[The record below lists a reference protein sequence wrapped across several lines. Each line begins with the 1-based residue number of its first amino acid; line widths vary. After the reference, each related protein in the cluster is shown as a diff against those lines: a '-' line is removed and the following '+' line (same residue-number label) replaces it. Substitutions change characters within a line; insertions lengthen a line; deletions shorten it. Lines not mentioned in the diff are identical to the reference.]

1 MACDLHEIKKRLQDH
16 LSDGLVAVVGSG
28 LSCAEGLPGMGELA
42 AHLRAVVGASLSG
55 TDLTLWTAIVPLI
68 EDKGLEAALLA
79 TPPTASLEATIAS
92 ATAALVS
99 ERERKI
105 VTEVFAGTR
114 KLRLTKLAGHLL
126 RTPNGLAIVTTNYDR
141 LVEIA
146 VEEAGFGVDT
156 MFVGRFAGTLN
167 ERESKLSFCRNV
179 TFKKPNFTYHYRQ
192 RAIVYKPHGSLDWYL
207 RDGKPVCYAGDLPG
221 STRLIITPGQNKF
234 RNGYESPFDH
244 HRSRANEAI
253 DRASRFLILGYGFND
268 DHLETHLSPAIR
280 GGKPTLMMTH
290 SLSAKAEA
298 LAVGHANVI
307 ALDQAS
313 DAGVEGTR
321 IIIDKVES
329 FVPGFAFWDV
339 HSFIA
344 EVLEP

>member
-1 MACDLHEIKKRLQDH
+1 MDLNEIKMRLQQH
-16 LSDGLVAVVGSG
+16 LSDGLVTVVGSG

-42 AHLRAVVGASLSG
+42 DHLRATVGPGLAG
-55 TDLTLWTAIVPLI
+55 DDLAMWGVIAPLI
-68 EDKGLEAALLA
+68 GEMGLEAALLVK
-79 TPPTASLEATIAS
+79 PPTPALEGSIAS
-92 ATAALVS
+92 ATAMFVS
-99 ERERKI
+99 ERERK
-105 VTEVFAGTR
+105 VVMEVFAGTR
-114 KLRLTKLAGHLL
+114 KLRLTKLFRHLL
-126 RTPNGLAIVTTNYDR
+126 KPSSGLPIVTTNYDR

-156 MFVGRFAGTLN
+156 MFVGHFAGTLN

-207 RDGKPVCYAGDLPG
+207 RDGNPVCYAGDIPG
-221 STRLIITPGQNKF
+221 ATRLIITPGQNKF

-253 DRASRFLILGYGFND
+253 DRASRLLILGYGFND

-280 GGKPTLMMTH
+280 GGKPTLMMTR

-307 ALDQAS
+307 ALDHMEE
-313 DAGVEGTR
+313 AGIEGTR
-321 IIIDKVES
+321 MIIDKAPS
-329 FVPGFAFWDV
+329 FVPGVAFWDV

>member
-1 MACDLHEIKKRLQDH
+1 MHLNEVKTRLQQH
-16 LSDGLVAVVGSG
+16 LSDGLVTVVGSG

-42 AHLRAVVGASLSG
+42 DHLRANIGPGLVGDDAAV
-55 TDLTLWTAIVPLI
+55 WAAITPLI
-68 EDKGLEAALLA
+68 MAKGLEAALLER
-79 TPPTASLEATIAS
+79 PPTPLVESAIAA
-92 ATAALVS
+92 ATASFVG
-99 ERERKI
+99 ERERAV
-105 VTEVFAGTR
+105 VTEIFAGTR
-114 KLRLTKLAGHLL
+114 KLRLTRLIAHLL
-126 RTPNGLAIVTTNYDR
+126 KPPNGLPIVTTNYDR

-146 VEEAGFGVDT
+146 VEEAGIGVDT

-192 RAIVYKPHGSLDWYL
+192 RAIVCKPHGSLDWYL

-221 STRLIITPGQNKF
+221 ASRLIITPGQNKF

-244 HRSRANEAI
+244 HRSRANDAI

-280 GGKPTLMMTH
+280 GGKPTLLMTR
-290 SLSAKAEA
+290 SLSPAAEG
-298 LAVGHANVI
+298 LAVGYANVI
-307 ALDQAS
+307 AADYAQH
-313 DAGVEGTR
+313 AGIDGTR
-321 IIIDKVES
+321 MIIDKAPI
-329 FVPGFAFWDV
+329 FLPGVAFWDV
-339 HSFIA
+339 HSFIT

>member
-1 MACDLHEIKKRLQDH
+1 MTIDLHEVKRRLQQH
-16 LSDGLVAVVGSG
+16 LSDGLVTVVGSG
-28 LSCAEGLPGMGELA
+28 LSCAEGLPGMAELA
-42 AHLRAVVGASLSG
+42 DHLRAVVGSSLGGADS
-55 TDLTLWTAIVPLI
+55 TLWETIVPLI
-68 EDKGLEAALLA
+68 EEKGLEAALLL
-79 TPPTASLEATIAS
+79 TPPTASLEAAIAS
-92 ATAALVS
+92 ATASLVS
-99 ERERKI
+99 ERERKV

-114 KLRLTKLAGHLL
+114 KLRLTKLVGHLL
-126 RTPNGLAIVTTNYDR
+126 KPSNGIPIVTTNYDR

-146 VEEAGFGVDT
+146 VEDAGFGVDT
-156 MFVGRFAGTLN
+156 MFIGHFAGALN

-192 RAIVYKPHGSLDWYL
+192 RAVVYKPHGSLDWYL

-280 GGKPTLMMTH
+280 GGKPTLMMTR
-290 SLSAKAEA
+290 SLSTKAEA
-298 LAVGHANVI
+298 LAVGYPNVI
-307 ALDQAS
+307 ALDHAQN
-313 DAGVEGTR
+313 AGVEGTR
-321 IIIDKVES
+321 MIIDKTQS
-329 FVPGFAFWDV
+329 FVPGVTFWDV

>member
-1 MACDLHEIKKRLQDH
+1 MDLHEIKKRLQQH
-16 LSDGLVAVVGSG
+16 LSDGLVTVVGSG

-42 AHLRAVVGASLSG
+42 DHLRAAVGPGLAG
-55 TDLTLWTAIVPLI
+55 DDLAMWAKLAPLI
-68 EDKGLEAALLA
+68 KDKGLEAALLVM
-79 TPPTASLEATIAS
+79 PPTPGLESAIAS
-92 ATAALVS
+92 ATAVLVS
-99 ERERKI
+99 ERERKV

-114 KLRLTKLAGHLL
+114 KLRLTKLIRHFLK
-126 RTPNGLAIVTTNYDR
+126 PSNGLPIITTNYDR

-156 MFVGRFAGTLN
+156 MFVGHFAGALN

-179 TFKKPNFTYHYRQ
+179 TFKKPNFTYHYRH

-280 GGKPTLMMTH
+280 GGKPTLMMTR
-290 SLSAKAEA
+290 SLSTKAET

-307 ALDQAS
+307 ALDHAQN
-313 DAGVEGTR
+313 AGVEGTR
-321 IIIDKVES
+321 MIIDKTQI
-329 FVPGFAFWDV
+329 FVPGVAFWDV

>member
-1 MACDLHEIKKRLQDH
+1 MELHEAKKRLQQH
-16 LSDGLVAVVGSG
+16 LSDGLVIVVGSG

-42 AHLRAVVGASLSG
+42 DHLRVTVGPGLNGDDLAAWAVIA
-55 TDLTLWTAIVPLI
+55 PLMQ
-68 EDKGLEAALLA
+68 DKGLEAALLA
-79 TPPTASLEATIAS
+79 MPPTPGLESAIAS
-92 ATAALVS
+92 ATAVLVT
-99 ERERKI
+99 ERERKV
-105 VTEVFAGTR
+105 VTEVFAGNRT
-114 KLRLTKLAGHLL
+114 LRLTALIGHLIK
-126 RTPNGLAIVTTNYDR
+126 PSNGLPIVTTNYDR

-146 VEEAGFGVDT
+146 VEEAGVGVDT

-192 RAIVYKPHGSLDWYL
+192 RAIVCKPHGSLDWYL
-207 RDGKPVCYAGDLPG
+207 RDGTPVCYAGDLPG
-221 STRLIITPGQNKF
+221 ATRLIITPGQNKF

-244 HRSRANEAI
+244 HRSRANDAI

-280 GGKPTLMMTH
+280 AGKPTLMMTR
-290 SLSAKAEA
+290 SLSPTAQA
-298 LAVGHANVI
+298 LAVGYANVI
-307 ALDQAS
+307 ALDHAQ
-313 DAGVEGTR
+313 DAGTDGTR
-321 IIIDKVES
+321 MIIDKTQS
-329 FVPGFAFWDV
+329 FIPGVALWDV